1 MNFENALKAL
11 SLSDAVVACAAGRIK
26 SPICTLEAPAQW
38 FGFPPALVPIWS
50 DGSRPTYIGY
60 WKHWFV
66 EREPCFVK
74 MFVSS
79 DRMTTEIARTPSQ
92 LFGVIAMMA
101 ISLNDEVTLDLEQF
115 AARVGLESLSELD
128 AVSLKTGDDP
138 KGFPKAELFRTL
150 TPLDCNSY
158 DGNPYMGDFPSE
170 FARGNWWETSCSFEV
185 LNKNMRI
192 PESASLPGWFDPVQV
207 RTTLFESFMSAGRLD
222 YAWLTLNS
230 TGWLIADARRAI
242 IELQARTCDE
252 VFGCVAASW
261 LSFAD
266 DSAGGY

>member
-1 MNFENALKAL
+1 M
-11 SLSDAVVACAAGRIK
+11 
-26 SPICTLEAPAQW
+26 
-38 FGFPPALVPIWS
+38 
-50 DGSRPTYIGY
+50 
-60 WKHWFV
+60 HWFV

-150 TPLDCNSY
+150 TPLDCNS
-158 DGNPYMGDFPSE
+158 GL
-170 FARGNWWETSCSFEV
+170 RGAFVPHHRC
-185 LNKNMRI
+185 
-192 PESASLPGWFDPVQV
+192 A
-207 RTTLFESFMSAGRLD
+207 
-222 YAWLTLNS
+222 
-230 TGWLIADARRAI
+230 
-242 IELQARTCDE
+242 
-252 VFGCVAASW
+252 
-261 LSFAD
+261 
-266 DSAGGY
+266 AGGAGVSYRPP